1 MKAPAFQFYAADFL
15 VGTAMMS
22 AEEVGGYI
30 RLLCYQWTH
39 GSIPDDDAVLCR
51 LTGCGGNA
59 VASIRHKFGIDS
71 AGSLVNARL
80 EEVRHKS
87 VEFRGKQ
94 SANAHKRWEK
104 AKNTKPGNATADS
117 LAMPPHM
124 PNGCSSVFSLQSPS
138 NTLRPEVAEEAKQ
151 EPKAPKEPKP
161 RQRNELF
168 DALAGFTTDKPET
181 LNSNEHGKI
190 AKALSLIRESLPT
203 VTPDEIRRRG
213 RNYASHF
220 PQITKTAMGLASNW
234 SLAEKPKPEG
244 VAASQPAKFYGDNQ
258 S

>member
-1 MKAPAFQFYAADFL
+1 
-15 VGTAMMS
+15 
-22 AEEVGGYI
+22 
-30 RLLCYQWTH
+30 
-39 GSIPDDDAVLCR
+39 
-51 LTGCGGNA
+51 
-59 VASIRHKFGIDS
+59 
-71 AGSLVNARL
+71 
-80 EEVRHKS
+80 
-87 VEFRGKQ
+87 
-94 SANAHKRWEK
+94 
-104 AKNTKPGNATADS
+104 
-117 LAMPPHM
+117 
-124 PNGCSSVFSLQSPS
+124 
-138 NTLRPEVAEEAKQ
+138 LRPEVAEETKR